1 MALQKSFETPTGNS
15 GNYWRIDSIGMERKD
30 MKMECRLNLY
40 RTKSDRDGGKRRMD
54 EQRVLVLDIP
64 PGSTTL
70 ANLIGD
76 IYQDAKTT
84 ITSDQTPG
92 DTPFFAGAVDV

>member
-15 GNYWRIDSIGMERKD
+15 GNYWRIDTIHLERKGR
-30 MKMECRLNLY
+30 KMECRLNLY
-40 RTKSDRDGGKRRMD
+40 KSKVARDGNKRRMD

-64 PGSTTL
+64 AGSTTL
-70 ANLIGD
+70 AQLISG
-76 IYQDAKTT
+76 IYTNAKTN

-92 DTPFFAGAVDV
+92 DTPFFQGATDV